1 MNLNHSTIPYDFTIP
16 LKSKTPDDLSMNTTQ
31 KRELK
36 LSITGEL
43 FQSHNDLVPN
53 RAFSGELMIE
63 EAKKYWEANLENC
76 DECKSEY
83 LFQGHAKILEKI
95 K

>member
-1 MNLNHSTIPYDFTIP
+1 
-16 LKSKTPDDLSMNTTQ
+16 
-31 KRELK
+31 
-36 LSITGEL
+36 
-43 FQSHNDLVPN
+43 
-53 RAFSGELMIE
+53 MIE